1 MAQTLNLATKANHLA
16 NCVVGSDS
24 FCYAHTKTG
33 FHEKFITTATLF
45 QGFCKDQRLQGDRS

>member
-1 MAQTLNLATKANHLA
+1 LAQTLNLATKANHLA

-33 FHEKFITTATLF
+33 KHEKFIHNGNVVL
-45 QGFCKDQRLQGDRS
+45 GILQRSALAGR